1 VKKPQKIDN
10 SKTPLTF
17 VQLKSTTMKLT
28 LDIPNNQADFFL
40 QLIRSLNFDITIE
53 KKEADIDIPEWHKAI
68 LEERL
73 ELYETDKSGFVK
85 WDDLKKDIEKQLSE

>member
-1 VKKPQKIDN
+1 
-10 SKTPLTF
+10 
-17 VQLKSTTMKLT
+17 MKLT

-53 KKEADIDIPEWHKAI
+53 KKEADTDIPEWHKAI

-73 ELYETDKSGFVK
+73 SIYETDTSGFVK

>member
-1 VKKPQKIDN
+1 
-10 SKTPLTF
+10 
-17 VQLKSTTMKLT
+17 MKLT
-28 LDIPNNQADFFL
+28 LDIPNHQADFFL

-53 KKEADIDIPEWHKAI
+53 KKEADMDIPEWHKAI

-73 ELYETDKSGFVK
+73 AIYETDTSGFVK

>member
-1 VKKPQKIDN
+1 
-10 SKTPLTF
+10 
-17 VQLKSTTMKLT
+17 MKLI
-28 LDIPNNQADFFL
+28 LEIPNNQADFFL

-53 KKEADIDIPEWHKAI
+53 KKEVDADIPEWHKAI

-73 ELYETDKSGFVK
+73 SIYETNPSGFVK

>member
-1 VKKPQKIDN
+1 
-10 SKTPLTF
+10 
-17 VQLKSTTMKLT
+17 MKLT

-53 KKEADIDIPEWHKAI
+53 KKETDTDIPEWHKAI

-73 ELYETDKSGFVK
+73 SIYETDTSGFVK